1 MARTYKEVKTTT
13 THKRLDVLSC
23 DLCGAVAIDAE
34 WERGVWSVGGTT
46 VMVEVSQEEG
56 QSYPDGGSGT
66 KYEIDLCPVCFKD
79 RLVPW
84 LRSEGAVI
92 EEVGWDW

>member
-1 MARTYKEVKTTT
+1 MARTYKEVVKTTT
-13 THKRLDVLSC
+13 RKELDTLSC
-23 DLCGAVAIDAE
+23 DLCGIVAIGAE

-56 QSYPDGGSGT
+56 ESYPDGGSGT
-66 KYEIDLCPVCFKD
+66 GYEIDLCPACFKD

-84 LRSEGAVI
+84 LRSEGAVV
-92 EEVGWDW
+92 EEKEWDW